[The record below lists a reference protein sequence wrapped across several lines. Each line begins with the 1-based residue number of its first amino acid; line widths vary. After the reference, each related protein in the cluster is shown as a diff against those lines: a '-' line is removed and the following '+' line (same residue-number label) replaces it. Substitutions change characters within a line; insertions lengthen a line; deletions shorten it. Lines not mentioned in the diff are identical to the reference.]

1 MTPTLALLLVLA
13 ALAGALVAWLVLRGS
28 RVSATEARTL
38 HAEAA
43 AATARAATLGEALDQ
58 AHLETEDL
66 RRELAIAQR
75 GRAVAETRAEDLESR
90 AREQARE
97 FAATQR
103 QGQDAFKAL
112 AADALD
118 TSTTR
123 LLALAEE
130 RFRTLQEQAAGELR
144 ARTDAL
150 GSLVAPLSDKLV
162 EVQRQTQ
169 AFAER
174 SQRGLGEVGQ
184 HLRDVVSATG
194 TLQQETARLV
204 TALRTPHVRG
214 RWGEVALR
222 RVAELSGMSPHCDF
236 LEQRTHEG
244 DEGRLRPDV
253 VVTLPAGRTI
263 IIDAKVALTAYLD
276 SLEATSEDDRRAHV
290 QRHAA
295 QLRTHVQQLAD
306 RRYAG
311 QLRESA
317 EFVVLFIPGDTFL
330 SAAAEADPS
339 LVEQALERHVVI
351 ATPSTLIALLRAVAY
366 GWRQEKLAENAQHIS
381 DLGRDLH
388 DRLATLISH
397 LALTGT
403 QLGKAVRAYN
413 DTVAS
418 LEARVLPAVRRFDE
432 LGVPTAKTRTDP
444 SHVAVVVRQPS
455 PGGEPPTDD

>member
-1 MTPTLALLLVLA
+1 MTAPLALLLILS
-13 ALAGALVAWLVLRGS
+13 ALAGGVVAWLLLRGS
-28 RVSATEARTL
+28 RVSTAEARTL
-38 HAEAA
+38 HGEAA
-43 AATARAATLGEALDQ
+43 AATARAATLGEALEQ
-58 AHLETEDL
+58 AQGEADEL

-75 GRAVAETRAEDLESR
+75 GRAVAETRVDDLETR

-97 FAATQR
+97 FAVLQR

-118 TSTTR
+118 ASTTR
-123 LLALAEE
+123 LLTLAEE

-150 GSLVAPLSDKLV
+150 GSLVTPLSEKLV

-169 AFAER
+169 AFAES

-184 HLRDVVSATG
+184 QLRDVVSATG

-236 LEQRTHEG
+236 VEQSTHDGE
-244 DEGRLRPDV
+244 DGRLRPDV
-253 VVTLPAGRTI
+253 VVKLPAGRTI
-263 IIDAKVALTAYLD
+263 IVDAKVALTAYLD
-276 SLEATSEDDRRAHV
+276 SLEATSEEDRRAHI
-290 QRHAA
+290 QRHAL

-311 QLRESA
+311 QLRDSA

-330 SAAAEADPS
+330 AAAAEADPS
-339 LVEQALERHVVI
+339 LIEQALERHVVI

-366 GWRQEKLAENAQHIS
+366 GWRQEKLAENAQRIS
-381 DLGRDLH
+381 ELGRDLH
-388 DRLATLISH
+388 DRLAVLVSH
-397 LALTGT
+397 LALTGA

-432 LGVPTAKTRTDP
+432 LGVPSTKSRTDP
-444 SHVAVVVRQPS
+444 SSLDLVVRHPDTA
-455 PGGEPPTDD
+455 GRPPDA

>member
-1 MTPTLALLLVLA
+1 MSPDLALLLTLA
-13 ALAGALVAWLVLRGS
+13 ALAGALVTWLLLRGS
-28 RVSATEARTL
+28 RLSATEARRL
-38 HAEAA
+38 DAEAA
-43 AATARAATLGEALDQ
+43 AANARAATLGEALEQ
-58 AHLETEDL
+58 AQRDTDDL

-75 GRAVAETRAEDLESR
+75 GRAVAETRVDDLEAR
-90 AREQARE
+90 VREQVRD
-97 FAATQR
+97 FAAAQK
-103 QGQDAFKAL
+103 QVQDAFKAL

-118 TSTTR
+118 ASTAR

-144 ARTDAL
+144 ARTDAIR
-150 GSLVAPLSDKLV
+150 SLVAPLSEKLV

-169 AFAER
+169 AFAES

-236 LEQRTHEG
+236 LEQGTHEG

-253 VVTLPAGRTI
+253 VVKLPAGRTI
-263 IIDAKVALTAYLD
+263 IVDAKVALTAYLD
-276 SLEATSEDDRRAHV
+276 SLEATSEDERRAHV
-290 QRHAA
+290 QRHAM

-311 QLRESA
+311 QLRDSA

-330 SAAAEADPS
+330 AAAAEADPS
-339 LVEQALERHVVI
+339 LIEQALERHVVI

-366 GWRQEKLAENAQHIS
+366 GWRQEKLAENAQKIS
-381 DLGRDLH
+381 ELGRDLH
-388 DRLATLISH
+388 DRLATLVTR
-397 LALTGT
+397 LAQTGQ

-413 DTVAS
+413 DTVAT

-432 LGVPTAKTRTDP
+432 LGVPSGKTRIDP
-444 SHVAVVVRQPS
+444 QTIDLQVRTE
-455 PGGEPPTDD
+455 G